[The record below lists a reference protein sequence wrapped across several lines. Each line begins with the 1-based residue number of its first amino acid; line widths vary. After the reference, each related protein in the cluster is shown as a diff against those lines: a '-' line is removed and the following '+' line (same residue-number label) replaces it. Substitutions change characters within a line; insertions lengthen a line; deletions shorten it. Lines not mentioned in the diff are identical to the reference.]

1 MMQAST
7 RFLRPC
13 AAASFL
19 LIFAIPVLRGADTVI
34 LDNGDRLT
42 GELQTLEEGKLSF
55 KTCYAGTLSIDWE
68 QVRELITEDKVEI
81 EVESGHLY
89 RGSFEQTGEE
99 LEVVTEEEGVLT
111 VDIPEVVR
119 IRFYDD
125 KLPGFFD
132 ILEGAVDVGF
142 NFTRGNSRLN
152 SSSLGLRG
160 QYRRP
165 GYQISAS
172 ATSLFSRQD
181 DSEPTSRQTAD
192 ARYDRFFST
201 RQFAFGLLGLERNDR
216 QRLNLRSRLGGGYGY
231 KFKDTKTTEFS
242 FLGGFT
248 ITNEQFQDVPGAASE
263 VGASSGEAVA
273 GIDYRTVLFK
283 EVDVITKIS
292 FIPNLTQTG
301 RYRIEY
307 DSTARIPILAGFSW
321 SLSLFDRFDSS
332 PPRAGVERN
341 DYGVVTAF
349 GYAF

>member
-1 MMQAST
+1 MQAPT

-19 LIFAIPVLRGADTVI
+19 LIFTIPVLRGADTVI

-55 KTCYAGTLSIDWE
+55 KTDYAGTLSIDWE
-68 QVRELITEDKVEI
+68 HVKELITEDKIEI
-81 EVESGHLY
+81 EVESGNLY

-111 VDIPEVVR
+111 VGIPEVVR
-119 IRFYDD
+119 ITFYDD

-132 ILEGAVDVGF
+132 ILEGAVDIGF

-160 QYRRP
+160 KYRRP
-165 GYQISAS
+165 DYQISAS
-172 ATSLFSRQD
+172 ATSLFTRQD

-248 ITNEQFQDVPGAASE
+248 ITNEQFQEVPGAVSK

-283 EVDVITKIS
+283 EVDVITTIS
-292 FIPNLTQTG
+292 FIPNLVQTG

-321 SLSLFDRFDSS
+321 SLSLFDRFDSN
-332 PPRAGVERN
+332 PPRAGVQRN
-341 DYGVVTAF
+341 DYGLVTAF

>member
-1 MMQAST
+1 MQAPT

-13 AAASFL
+13 TAASFL
-19 LIFAIPVLRGADTVI
+19 LIFVAPILHGADTVI

-55 KTCYAGTLSIDWE
+55 KTDYAGTLSIDWE
-68 QVRELITEDKVEI
+68 HVKEFITEDKVEI
-81 EVESGHLY
+81 EVESGHFY

-99 LEVVTEEEGVLT
+99 LEVVTEEEGALT
-111 VDIPEVVR
+111 VGIPEVVR
-119 IRFYDD
+119 MTFYDD

-132 ILEGAVDVGF
+132 ILEGAVDIGF

-160 QYRRP
+160 KYRRP
-165 GYQISAS
+165 DYQISAS
-172 ATSLFSRQD
+172 ATSLFTRQD

-231 KFKDTKTTEFS
+231 KFKDTQTTEFS

-248 ITNEQFQDVPGAASE
+248 ITNEQFQEVPGAVAK
-263 VGASSGEAVA
+263 VGASSGEAIA

-283 EVDVITKIS
+283 EVDVITTIS
-292 FIPNLTQTG
+292 FIPNLVQTG

-321 SLSLFDRFDSS
+321 SLSLFDRFDSN
-332 PPRAGVERN
+332 PPRAGVQRN
-341 DYGVVTAF
+341 DYGLVTAF

>member
-1 MMQAST
+1 MMQAPT

-68 QVRELITEDKVEI
+68 QVQELITEDKVEI

-99 LEVVTEEEGVLT
+99 LDVVTEEEGVLT